1 MERRGLR
8 GENRCSFCGRPED
21 QVKRL
26 IAGQGA
32 FICDECVALCNDVL
46 TADDPPSPGSGEKA
60 QATRTRSWLRRKALW
75 TGYEPVP
82 DDAP

>member
-1 MERRGLR
+1 MERSERR

-32 FICDECVALCNDVL
+32 FICDECVALCSDVL
-46 TADDPPSPGSGEKA
+46 TADEPPPPGSGETTH
-60 QATRTRSWLRRKALW
+60 ATGTRSWLRRKAGW
-75 TGYEPVP
+75 TGYEPAP

>member
-1 MERRGLR
+1 MERRGLS
-8 GENRCSFCGRPED
+8 GENRCSFCGRSEP

-32 FICDECVALCNDVL
+32 FICDECVALCSEVL
-46 TADDPPSPGSGEKA
+46 TADEPPPGSEKT
-60 QATRTRSWLRRKALW
+60 QPTRARGWLRRKAGW
-75 TGYEPVP
+75 TGYEPAS

>member
-1 MERRGLR
+1 MGRREHGA
-8 GENRCSFCGRPED
+8 ENRCSFCGRSEA

-32 FICDECVALCNDVL
+32 FICDECVGLCNEVL
-46 TADDPPSPGSGEKA
+46 TADGPLSDGSSEKTE
-60 QATRTRSWLRRKALW
+60 ATRTRGWLRRKALW
-75 TGYEPVP
+75 TGYEPAP

>member
-1 MERRGLR
+1 MERRGLS
-8 GENRCSFCGRPED
+8 GENRCSFCGRPEQ

-32 FICDECVALCNDVL
+32 FICDECVALCTEVL
-46 TADDPPSPGSGEKA
+46 TADESPAGSEKT
-60 QATRTRSWLRRKALW
+60 QATRTRGWLRRKAGW
-75 TGYEPVP
+75 TGYEPAP

>member
-1 MERRGLR
+1 METHERR
-8 GENRCSFCGRPED
+8 GENRCSFCGRSED

-32 FICDECVALCNDVL
+32 FICDECVVLCNDVL
-46 TADDPPSPGSGEKA
+46 TADEASPASGEKT
-60 QATRTRSWLRRKALW
+60 QVTRTRSWLRRKALW
-75 TGYEPVP
+75 TGYEPAP